1 MVNSTVYEL
10 FRKGSRTY
18 FYSSVFFPKRV
29 RAEVFILYGF
39 VRKADNFVDAVPQDA
54 EGFRHFRSL
63 YEDSK
68 KGRVTGDI
76 VIDLFA
82 HLMKKRRIK
91 NEWVE
96 AFLDSMEADI
106 SKHRYSTLDET
117 EQYMY
122 GSAEAVGLMMCALMG
137 LPEKSHHYARLLGRA
152 MQYINFIRD
161 INEDIKLNR
170 LYLPV
175 EELNKFGLENLN
187 EEHTSLK
194 PEQFRKFMRRQIR
207 QYCSWQKEA
216 EKGFS
221 YIPRLYLIP
230 IKTAADMYYWTA
242 KRIADDPFIVY
253 KRKVKPSIVRIVWT
267 IINNSVFLT

>member
-18 FYSSVFFPKRV
+18 FYSSVFFPKRI

-39 VRKADNFVDAVPQDA
+39 VRKADNYVDAVPQDA
-54 EGFRHFRSL
+54 EGFRHFRKL
-63 YEDSK
+63 YEDSRA
-68 KGRVTGDI
+68 GLVTGDI

-82 HLMKKRRIK
+82 QLMKKRKIK
-91 NEWVE
+91 DEWVE

-106 SKHRYSTLDET
+106 TKSRYGTLAET
-117 EQYMY
+117 EKYMY
-122 GSAEAVGLMMCALMG
+122 GSAEVVGLMMCALMS
-137 LPEKSHHYARLLGRA
+137 LPEKSYQYARLLGRA

-161 INEDIKLNR
+161 IKEDIGLNR
-170 LYLPV
+170 RYLP
-175 EELNKFGLENLN
+175 EEEMRKFGLDCIDEKHASDN
-187 EEHTSLK
+187 

-242 KRIADDPFIVY
+242 RQIAEDPFIVY

-267 IINNSVFLT
+267 ILNNSVFLT